1 MAHTCWNRGIR
12 CILDPLG
19 CSNIHTSPIQLHNRH
34 DKLTGCPSSRKWNF
48 HFHRGGS
55 SSVHLCANTSLIAKS
70 PGSFKRHNMLC
81 SVLCACSINKL
92 SFRHSGKWFADW
104 RHEYQS
110 SRLATKYF
118 IDRQPSKTGVDEF
131 ESQWGQTCLS
141 ILHWDSYRVPSN
153 TNPLG
158 VVKSKTFGLSF
169 SSNATPRRPSLPR
182 LGPTEGERCGSVR
195 RRSNGSDMDIYIY
208 IYMYI
213 QKTYIYM
220 YIYIFTYYIYIFSS
234 NQGSDRR
241 AVLTAA
247 RPLNNSKKSRAW
259 VEAADC
265 VR

>member
-1 MAHTCWNRGIR
+1 MLWQWPIPVGTVASGAYSIHWVVPISIPVPSSYITGIVK
-12 CILDPLG
+12 P
-19 CSNIHTSPIQLHNRH
+19 H

-208 IYMYI
+208 IYICIYKKHI
-213 QKTYIYM
+213 YIYM
-220 YIYIFTYYIYIFSS
+220 YIYIYICIYILYIYIYI
-234 NQGSDRR
+234 
-241 AVLTAA
+241 L
-247 RPLNNSKKSRAW
+247 
-259 VEAADC
+259 
-265 VR
+265 